1 MIDFVKIE
9 THLHTR
15 EVSACSSVGAQQ
27 MIELCRRAGYGA
39 VVVTDHFMP
48 GQFKGA
54 TRKQFLC
61 GYHEAVMAAGRCG
74 ITVLPGMELRLDTG
88 NEDYLLYGI
97 EEEDILA
104 LPDTICAFTL
114 TALHALCQTNGWL
127 LYQAHPF
134 RSRMRVMP
142 ADCLDGLETR
152 NGNPRH
158 DSHNEQARAYAIRYG
173 LREICGSDA
182 HETGDVGRGGIYV
195 PRHALTPVGFRNF
208 LLYTRLPQFVDR
220 PPD

>member
-1 MIDFVKIE
+1 MSDFVKIE

-15 EVSACSSVGAQQ
+15 EVSACSSVSAQQ
-27 MIELCRRAGYGA
+27 MIELCHRAGYGA
-39 VVVTDHFMP
+39 AVVTDHFMP

-54 TRKQFLC
+54 ARKDFLR
-61 GYHEAVMAAGRCG
+61 GYHEALVAAARLG

-88 NEDYLLYGI
+88 NEDYLLYGM
-97 EEEDILA
+97 EEADILA
-104 LPDTICAFTL
+104 LPDTICAFSL
-114 TALHALCQTNGWL
+114 ADLHALCRTNGWL

-134 RSRMRVMP
+134 RSAMRVMP

-158 DSHNEQARAYAIRYG
+158 DSHNEQARAYAMRYG

-182 HETGDVGRGGIYV
+182 HEPGDVGRGGIYA

-208 LLYTRLPQFVDR
+208 LLHTKLPQFVDR